1 MTSPATPGAAARAW
15 LAATFHGLTWKA
27 AGQVFVVNTLVTA
40 GLKLLGIDNPFPD
53 LLVSAQIVGFSIML
67 AVYAAANARPRR
79 LLPRPGLLA
88 LSVVLGS
95 LVGTVLVVLVKGRS
109 VTAMFGDME
118 ALWRFSTTAGLG
130 IAIGAI
136 GAIIFSARAR
146 AAEATAERH
155 RAEAERQALARQ
167 IVEARLKLLQAQVEP
182 HFLYNTLANVQGLI
196 ETDPPAASRM
206 LEHLIGYLRAALP
219 QMREQSSTL
228 GREADLAR
236 AYLSILQ
243 MRMGKRLGFEIA
255 LPDSLRNEPF
265 PPMMLMTLLE
275 NAVKHG
281 VEPVREGGTITVS
294 MVQRDGRLR
303 LSVADT
309 GRGFPPGGSNAHGV
323 GLSNLRDRLLTLY
336 GNNARLTLEGN
347 QPNGVVA
354 SIEIPVEEA
363 ASHHRR
369 GRAAA
374 APATAPQA

>member
-1 MTSPATPGAAARAW
+1 MPATPGAAARAW
-15 LAATFHGLTWKA
+15 LAATFQGLTWKA
-27 AGQVFVVNTLVTA
+27 VGQVFVINTLVTA
-40 GLKLLGIDNPFPD
+40 GLKLLGIDNPFLD
-53 LLVSAQIVGFSIML
+53 LLISAQIVGFSIML

-79 LLPRPGLLA
+79 LLPRPALLA

-118 ALWRFSTTAGLG
+118 ALWRFSTTASLG

-146 AAEATAERH
+146 VAEATGERH

-206 LEHLIGYLRAALP
+206 LEHLIGYFRAALP

-243 MRMGKRLGFEIA
+243 MRMGKRLSFEIA

-265 PPMMLMTLLE
+265 PPMMLITLLE

-281 VEPVREGGTITVS
+281 VEPVREGGKITVS
-294 MVQRDGRLR
+294 MLHQDGTLR

-309 GRGFPPGGSNAHGV
+309 GRGFPSGGSDAHGV
-323 GLSNLRDRLLTLY
+323 GLSNLRDRLMTLY

-363 ASHHRR
+363 ASHPRR
-369 GRAAA
+369 GRASA